1 MPAVQLLW
9 LNLIM
14 DTLAALALAT
24 DSPTRSLLE
33 RKPERKDSAFISVA
47 MWKMI
52 IGQAIFQLVV
62 VFILLGCGP
71 QTLFSGWVS
80 DSVYATMELR
90 WDTLIFNTFVWMQIF
105 NAFNCRRIDNR
116 LNVFEGI
123 TRNYYFAFILL
134 VMVGGQILIIF
145 VGGRALQVER
155 LNIYEWII
163 SILPGLLVLPLGAA
177 IRCIPDS
184 WAISCVPGPFRRWL
198 QKRRAKKQAKQGAG
212 RGADGDEE
220 AQKLKGEQGWD
231 REGLINDLKWL
242 KRYKGGRVDSM
253 KFDVKHPKQSRKMS
267 APKGRG
273 KPSVTAVLAGGGVVA
288 GSVGGVRA

>member
-52 IGQAIFQLVV
+52 IGQALYQLVV

-71 QTLFSGWVS
+71 QTLFGGWVS
-80 DSVYATMELR
+80 DDIYATMELR

-116 LNVFEGI
+116 LNIFEGI

-145 VGGRALQVER
+145 VGGQALQVER

-177 IRCIPDS
+177 IRSIPDS
-184 WAISCVPGPFRRWL
+184 WAIACVPAPLRRWL
-198 QKRRAKKQAKQGAG
+198 ARRRAKRQAKQGAA

-220 AQKLKGEQGWD
+220 AQKQAGEQGWD
-231 REGLINDLKWL
+231 RDGLINDLKWL

-253 KFDVKHPKQSRKMS
+253 KFDEKHPKQSRKMS
-267 APKGRG
+267 APVSYTHLTLPTKRI
-273 KPSVTAVLAGGGVVA
+273 V
-288 GSVGGVRA
+288 